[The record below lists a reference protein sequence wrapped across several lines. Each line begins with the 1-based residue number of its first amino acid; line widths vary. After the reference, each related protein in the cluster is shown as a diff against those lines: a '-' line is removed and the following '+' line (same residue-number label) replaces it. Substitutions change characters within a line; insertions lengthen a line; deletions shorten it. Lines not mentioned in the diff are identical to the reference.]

1 MTKTKA
7 PRVIPF
13 DGYTLH
19 LIETEKYKTTTFSIQ
34 IKRKIEEKDVTKRA
48 LLSQVLKAGTKSYPS
63 SLHIHRL
70 LEEMY
75 GAGFVTSVG
84 KKGEYQIITI
94 RMDVSNEKFLLDQ
107 TPLLEQSL
115 SFLAEVLLHPL
126 NDGNKFEESNVNK
139 EKRVLKQKIQSIYD
153 DKMRFANKRLIE
165 EMFKGNRYA
174 LHAFGNE
181 EEVDSITSEELFAY
195 YQDVIEHD
203 EIDIYVV
210 GDIDGDRVMETF
222 ESKFPL
228 STRNHDHNPSVPP
241 LNRKEKEKVI
251 YDEQDVKQGKLH
263 MGYRTS
269 ITFSDPEYFAV
280 QVFNGIFGGF
290 SHSKLFINVR
300 EKASLA
306 YYAVSRIESH
316 VGAIFVM
323 SGIEF
328 KNYDQAVSIIRE
340 QMDKMKNGDISVGEL
355 EQTKEMLRNQ
365 ILESVDNPNSWV
377 DLLYNSKMS
386 GVERSI
392 DDWLEGIQAV
402 TMEDVID
409 AAATISLDTIY
420 FLKGEGQE

>member
-1 MTKTKA
+1 MAKTKE
-7 PRVIPF
+7 PRVVSSN
-13 DGYTLH
+13 GYTLH
-19 LIETEKYKTTTFSIQ
+19 LLETEKYKTTTFSIQ
-34 IKRKIEEKDVTKRA
+34 IKRKIEEENVTKRA
-48 LLSQVLKAGTKSYPS
+48 LLAQVLKAGTESYPS

-70 LEEMY
+70 LEDMY

-107 TPLLEQSL
+107 TPLLEQSI
-115 SFLAEVLLHPL
+115 SFLGEVLLNPL
-126 NDGNKFEESNVNK
+126 TDGEKFDETNVKK

-165 EMFKGNRYA
+165 EMFKGDRYA
-174 LHAFGNE
+174 LHAFGKE
-181 EEVDSITSEELFAY
+181 DEVDGISAEELYQY
-195 YQDVIEHD
+195 YRDVIEND

-210 GDIDGDRVMETF
+210 GDIDGDQVTDLIQ
-222 ESKFPL
+222 SKVQL
-228 STRNHDHNPSVPP
+228 SSRPNPEKMSAPVI
-241 LNRKEKEKVI
+241 NRKDQENVI
-251 YDEQDVKQGKLH
+251 FDEQDVKQGKLH

-269 ITFSDPEYFAV
+269 ITYSDPNYYAM

-306 YYAVSRIESH
+306 YYAVSRVESH

-328 KNYDQAVSIIRE
+328 KNYEQAVSIIRE
-340 QMDKMKNGDISVGEL
+340 QMDKMKNGDISDGEL
-355 EQTKEMLRNQ
+355 AQTKEMLRNQ

-377 DLLYNSKMS
+377 DLLYHSKVA
-386 GVERSI
+386 GIDRSI
-392 DDWLEGIQAV
+392 DEWIEGIQAV
-402 TMEDVID
+402 TMQDVLEVGN
-409 AAATISLDTIY
+409 TVTLDTIY
-420 FLKGEGQE
+420 FLKGEGQ